1 MQGLFFL
8 AAVASVAGAVFTFFW
23 IPITKD
29 KSMLELETL
38 FASKDSFI
46 SEGLDLFGQQV
57 ILPAEAKP
65 ELFSKIPFE
74 WMDEELRIRK
84 RKSALG
90 EKYGLKWL
98 EMAKKEFKHN
108 L

>member
-8 AAVASVAGAVFTFFW
+8 AGVASFAGAVFTYIW

-46 SEGLDLFGQQV
+46 SKA
-57 ILPAEAKP
+57 AEAKP
-65 ELFSKIPFE
+65 ELFSKSPFE
-74 WMDEELRIRK
+74 WMDEDLRIRK
-84 RKSALG
+84 RESALG

-98 EMAKKEFKHN
+98 EWAKKEFKHN

>member
-8 AAVASVAGAVFTFFW
+8 AAGASFAAAVFTFIW

-46 SEGLDLFGQQV
+46 FKA
-57 ILPAEAKP
+57 AEAKP

>member
-8 AAVASVAGAVFTFFW
+8 AAVASFVGAVFNFIW

-46 SEGLDLFGQQV
+46 SKAL
-57 ILPAEAKP
+57 EAKP

>member
-1 MQGLFFL
+1 MKGLFIL
-8 AAVASVAGAVFTFFW
+8 ATVISVAGAVFTFIW
-23 IPITKD
+23 IPTTKD
-29 KSMLELETL
+29 KSMFELETL

-46 SEGLDLFGQQV
+46 SKA
-57 ILPAEAKP
+57 AEAKP
-65 ELFSKIPFE
+65 ERFSKIPFE
-74 WMDEELRIRK
+74 WMNEELRIRK

>member
-8 AAVASVAGAVFTFFW
+8 AGVASFAGAVFTYIW

-46 SEGLDLFGQQV
+46 SKA
-57 ILPAEAKP
+57 AEAKP
-65 ELFSKIPFE
+65 ELFSN
-74 WMDEELRIRK
+74 
-84 RKSALG
+84 LG